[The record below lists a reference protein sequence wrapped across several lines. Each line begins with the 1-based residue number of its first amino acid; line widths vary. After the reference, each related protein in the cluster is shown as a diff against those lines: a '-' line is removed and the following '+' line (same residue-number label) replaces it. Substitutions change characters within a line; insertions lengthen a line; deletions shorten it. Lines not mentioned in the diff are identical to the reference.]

1 MKKYLILILLTISF
15 VQTNGQSLFFDNI
28 KNSTWTA
35 SPALDEKKLQRTTPL
50 HLNKFR
56 TSKDSLKVNSTI
68 WLFSDQLY
76 ISRYDVVN
84 KTEDSVATLKYS
96 TDPNKTYLTII
107 LSDGQILKF
116 DVGITSDGYNVMLL
130 KQKKS
135 KQTR

>member
-1 MKKYLILILLTISF
+1 
-15 VQTNGQSLFFDNI
+15 
-28 KNSTWTA
+28 
-35 SPALDEKKLQRTTPL
+35 
-50 HLNKFR
+50 
-56 TSKDSLKVNSTI
+56 
-68 WLFSDQLY
+68 
-76 ISRYDVVN
+76 
-84 KTEDSVATLKYS
+84 VATLKYS